1 MKFLHLSDSHLGE
14 SMPLYRTPPN
24 NWRGESFVKN
34 YYRAL
39 KPALEGEVDFVLHAG
54 DLFDKYHINMDI
66 IGRAMVPLRQI
77 AKRNIPVFI
86 VPGNH
91 EREHIPGGLLLAGE
105 NIHIFSKPE
114 VIDFAVRNQKVSIV
128 GFPFIRRNSRITFKK
143 IIEKTGWKR
152 RKDALSILLCH
163 QTFEGAKVGTRNF
176 TFRNGEHVVQVSDIP
191 AGFAYVACGHVHKQQ
206 IIKAHNTIICY
217 AGSTERVS
225 FQEMHEDKGF
235 YIVEVRDGI
244 AHPSFKKLPSTRME
258 IISLDT
264 TGKTAEEIIRSIDKH
279 IEESKSSTILRFHLH
294 GEIDAEKLRVIP
306 LYLYKRKREDIRVEF
321 RKDDL
326 VILKDRKKRFYSTKA
341 GDKKVPPAMPLS
353 ISVDD
358 KKVKFAFTRAGL
370 ADVPTKSGVYIL
382 LNKDD
387 RVLYIGK
394 TKNLRSRLLSHLR
407 KKEKG
412 NDGFYFWL
420 QQTKKCD
427 IVTTEDELSA
437 LFLEMSL
444 IRGDLPPY
452 NRQIKEFRNYVYI
465 VVKQKEFYPTIRV
478 IDELKEDRNLYFGPF
493 RKEYR
498 IRDGIKLLREIFRIR
513 PCRRNLD
520 ESLRLFSCTRK
531 ELGTCDA
538 PCTGGVSPSEYQQR
552 VERLLDFLRG
562 ADDSIIEQLEKER
575 TELAKIEEF
584 EKAGVLQQ
592 TITNLSILFNMLR
605 RIKEASTV
613 SGMLRINFGNGK
625 KKKFPV
631 RSGRVI
637 WEQAKAK
644 ESTFDFPPRKWEL
657 DEMMLIKAA
666 AEKSDPAFIPE
677 KQK

>member
-14 SMPLYRTPPN
+14 SMPLYRSPPS
-24 NWRGESFVKN
+24 NWRGEAFIKN

-77 AKRNIPVFI
+77 AARDIPVFI

-114 VIDFAVRNQKVSIV
+114 AVEFTVRNDKVVVV
-128 GFPFIRRNSRITFKK
+128 GFPFIRHNSRATFKK
-143 IIEKTGWKR
+143 IIEKTGWKY
-152 RKDALSILLCH
+152 RKDTFSILLCH

-191 AGFAYVACGHVHKQQ
+191 HGFGYVACGHVHKQQ
-206 IIKAHNTIICY
+206 VMRENNTIICY

-225 FQEMHEDKGF
+225 FQEMDEDKGY
-235 YIVEVRDGI
+235 YIVEVKDGI
-244 AHPSFKKLPSTRME
+244 AHPQFKKLTATKMV
-258 IISLDT
+258 IVSLDA
-264 TGKTAEEIIRSIDKH
+264 TGKTAEDIIRAIDKD
-279 IEESKSSTILRFHLH
+279 IAESKPSTVLRFHLN
-294 GEIDAEKLRVIP
+294 GEIDVEKLKVIP
-306 LYLYKRKREDIRVEF
+306 LYLYKRKRDDIRVEF
-321 RKDDL
+321 RKDNL
-326 VILKDRKKRFYSTKA
+326 VILKDRKKRFYSEIAEKEGA
-341 GDKKVPPAMPLS
+341 DPNIPVS

-358 KKVKFAFTRAGL
+358 RKVKYSFSRKGL
-370 ADVPTKSGVYIL
+370 ADIPAETGVYIL

-394 TKNLRSRLLSHLR
+394 AKNLKSRLLSHLR
-407 KKEKG
+407 KQEKG

-427 IVTTEDELSA
+427 VIITGDEMSA

-452 NRQIKEFRNYVYI
+452 NKQIKEFRNYVYI
-465 VVKQKEFYPTIRV
+465 VVKTKEYYPTISMA
-478 IDELKEDRNLYFGPF
+478 DELQNDGNLYFGPF

-498 IRDGIKLLREIFRIR
+498 IRDAIKLLREAFGIR

-520 ESLRLFSCTRK
+520 ESLRLFSCTLK
-531 ELGTCDA
+531 ELGKCDS
-538 PCTGGVSPSEYQQR
+538 PCTGDISRSEYQER
-552 VERLLDFLRG
+552 VKSLLDFLKG
-562 ADDSIIEQLEKER
+562 IDDSVVKKMERER
-575 TELAKIEEF
+575 TKLAKIQEF
-584 EKAGVLQQ
+584 EKAGELQQ
-592 TITNLSILFNMLR
+592 SATSLSILFNMLK
-605 RIKEASTV
+605 RIQGATAIFGTLQV
-613 SGMLRINFGNGK
+613 NFGNGK
-625 KKKFPV
+625 TEKYPV
-631 RSGRVI
+631 ESGRVL
-637 WEQAKAK
+637 WEVVKGQK
-644 ESTFDFPPRKWEL
+644 SVFGFPPQKWEL
-657 DEMMLIKAA
+657 DEMMLVKTAV
-666 AEKSDPAFIPE
+666 ENKDPIFIPT
-677 KQK
+677 KKK